1 MTAQR
6 LVRGATILLAIRLL
20 LPSSLVDA
28 RSLPSPVAAGAERVD
43 TVAPGGQTPA
53 SRESCPSIHPAAAV
67 PLSFIDSVRVSV
79 ATLVASQADASEILT
94 LPPVDALPLGR
105 WQASVDAL
113 RRGVRAQSL
122 PPLLI

>member
-6 LVRGATILLAIRLL
+6 LLRAATILLAIRLL

-28 RSLPSPVAAGAERVD
+28 RALQSPGAERVD
-43 TVAPGGQTPA
+43 TVAPGGQMPA

-79 ATLVASQADASEILT
+79 ATLVAGQADASEILT
-94 LPPVDALPLGR
+94 LPPADALPLER